1 VTSARR
7 ALLFGEALIDEFPDR
22 RVVAGAPLHVA
33 AHLAALGWEAQ
44 VISRVGDDADGRAI
58 REHLER
64 HRVGTALLGVDPALP
79 TSTVTVVLHPD
90 GGHSFDIRRPVAW
103 DAIAGPEVLPPHDAF
118 YFGTLPLRDPRSR
131 ATLTRL
137 LAGTAVRVVDA
148 NLRPPDFDAGRV
160 RFAVSHADILKLSE
174 EELPVVAGLLGV
186 GARPQELFRFGP
198 EWIAVTRGVAGACLY
213 HRDGRHWEVP
223 GKPVPVMDTV
233 GAGDA
238 FLAGLID
245 GLVPPG
251 DGAEALARAQETALG
266 VLGHRGGFPEED

>member
-22 RVVAGAPLHVA
+22 RVVAGAPLHLA
-33 AHLAALGWEAQ
+33 AHLAALGWETQ

-58 REHLER
+58 RERLKR
-64 HRVGTALLGVDPALP
+64 HRVGTALLEVDPALP
-79 TSTVTVVLHPD
+79 TSTVAVTFRPD
-90 GGHSFDIRRPVAW
+90 GTHSFHIGQPVAW
-103 DAIAGPEVLPPHDAF
+103 DAIVGPAVLPPHDAF
-118 YFGTLPLRDPRSR
+118 YFGTLPLRDHRSR
-131 ATLTRL
+131 AALSRL

-148 NLRPPDFDAGRV
+148 NLRPPDFDAERV
-160 RFAVSHADILKLSE
+160 RWAVSHADILKLSE

-186 GARPQELFRFGP
+186 DARPQDLFPFGP
-198 EWIAVTRGVAGACLY
+198 EWVAVTRGAAGARLH
-213 HRDGRHWEVP
+213 HRGGRRWEIP
-223 GKPVPVMDTV
+223 GEPVPVVDTV

-251 DGAEALARAQETALG
+251 DGAEALARAQEAALG
-266 VLGHRGGFPEED
+266 VLGHRGGFPEEH